1 MILASWVLRSTSVQI
16 PTKSPGHSEMKSPRI
31 PTRCRPGHGASL
43 ADNFWHLVAV
53 RSIVRCL
60 AGVRSAQAV
69 AGKIDAM
76 RVVDDAIQDRV
87 RISGIADQFMPFV
100 HGDLAG
106 DDCRS
111 PAAARFEDFEE
122 VVASGGIE
130 EFETPIVENEQLHT
144 AERPQQTRV
153 MAIAAGEREIGEEL
167 GNALVEDG
175 AVVATSPMTER

>member
-1 MILASWVLRSTSVQI
+1 LSIA
-16 PTKSPGHSEMKSPRI
+16 
-31 PTRCRPGHGASL
+31 GAAL
-43 ADNFWHLVAV
+43 
-53 RSIVRCL
+53 
-60 AGVRSAQAV
+60 
-69 AGKIDAM
+69 
-76 RVVDDAIQDRV
+76 
-87 RISGIADQFMPFV
+87 
-100 HGDLAG
+100 
-106 DDCRS
+106 
-111 PAAARFEDFEE
+111 FEDFEE

>member
-1 MILASWVLRSTSVQI
+1 M
-16 PTKSPGHSEMKSPRI
+16 MSPRQ
-31 PTRCRPGHGASL
+31 GASL

-100 HGDLAG
+100 HGDLVG

-111 PAAARFEDFEE
+111 PAVALFEDFEE

-130 EFETPIVENEQLHT
+130 RLRFW
-144 AERPQQTRV
+144 TRSGCSSRSCKV
-153 MAIAAGEREIGEEL
+153 QPPD
-167 GNALVEDG
+167 DG
-175 AVVATSPMTER
+175 